1 MRARNR
7 GYNEYGI
14 PPDDVR
20 RVRDYC
26 RKMGRED
33 RLRLFQCAISNAP
46 GLELLIYESLT
57 EGVGY
62 DRLDRKR
69 GVPAKSDDF
78 YAYQRKTVAEFYD
91 WLRMTGR
98 WNE

>member
-1 MRARNR
+1 MRARDR
-7 GYNEYGI
+7 GYSEYGI
-14 PPDDVR
+14 QPDDVR

-26 RKMGRED
+26 RNM
-33 RLRLFQCAISNAP
+33 
-46 GLELLIYESLT
+46 

-91 WLRMTGR
+91 WLRLTGR